1 MNWDEYQS
9 FVVTSKKYDSSFAIL
24 YPVLGLASEAG
35 EVAGKLKK
43 TLRDFNGKIDEEQRN
58 KLIDEISDVLWY
70 VTACVDD
77 LGFTLEELAEYNY
90 TKISGRL
97 RNGTIHGDGD
107 VR

>member
-1 MNWDEYQS
+1 MNWTDYQS
-9 FVVTSKKYDSSFAIL
+9 FVKSSKKYDDRFRLL
-24 YPVLGLASEAG
+24 YPVLGLTSEAG
-35 EVAGKLKK
+35 EVSGKLKK
-43 TLRDFNGKIDEEQRN
+43 IFRDHNGEISDEQRS

-77 LGFTLEELAEYNY
+77 LDFTLEELAEYNY

-97 RNGTIHGDGD
+97 RDNTIHGDGD